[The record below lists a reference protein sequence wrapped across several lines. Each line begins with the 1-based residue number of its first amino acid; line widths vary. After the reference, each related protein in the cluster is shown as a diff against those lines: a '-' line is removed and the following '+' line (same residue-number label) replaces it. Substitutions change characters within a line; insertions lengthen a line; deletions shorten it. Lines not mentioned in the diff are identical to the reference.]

1 MADFKDVIIKLQE
14 NKDDNREA
22 VKEQTEA
29 LSSSFSEIIK
39 SQNRSFGQS
48 LTLQLGK
55 TTSAL
60 ADIAKSLQTTVN
72 VEKKTGEDG
81 IEVETQQIGSLENV
95 ANILTSIHESLERS
109 FKVNEKMALEQER
122 LALLNQGQAPGTAG
136 GGTGDGTGD
145 DKKGGGKKM
154 ALLAGAGAL
163 AGAALKGVGG
173 IALMGAAIAAFFG
186 GLALGN
192 EALGVAKEAGFDFD
206 FEATKKAAKGFSEI
220 VAELSPEGMIALGG
234 IVGAAAV
241 ASKGGGSPTKMA
253 LGVGLM
259 GAAITAFFGG
269 LLLGDAVLE
278 GISAM
283 TGGTDFNGFKSV
295 VAGFDSVI
303 SEMSPQTMIVLGS
316 LIGAATV
323 ASFKT
328 SLKGQAMGLAIAS
341 LGIAITAFFGGLVAG
356 SAILE
361 NVDVLSGSLNLEGLK
376 TVVGAFGDIVNSL
389 DTQTLAAL
397 GVIFGLSFITSYSNK
412 ASALKVGFGMTAIGA
427 GIAGFFVGLAA
438 GDAAMSFLGTDFTA
452 LPAVIENFGKAV
464 GGLSDQALVVLGSL
478 LGAGGLIGTIGSP
491 AKVAL
496 GMGAVGA
503 GIAAFLMAF
512 SVADFVAANVGTGE
526 SLVAL
531 MTNFSAAIGALDT
544 TALTAISVLLGA
556 GALFGATGM
565 AGPAALGMG
574 LIGAGIA
581 AFFLAFDGLAKVG
594 KFIGVD
600 GSSTKELIG
609 NMVDGVKKLNQI
621 DAENL
626 SKLVGPLALVGP
638 AILAFMGSDGIAG
651 AATFVTDKVK
661 GFFSFLFGG
670 DEEAGP
676 KRTIIDEMVDM
687 LKPVEQLNDVN
698 LDGFIAATNAL
709 TDFVNM
715 DYRGGADDFEYFVNK
730 MVALTPLLEGA
741 VFGGMSV
748 DGVDVMG
755 LAYGG
760 DGYIQAQKNIQRL
773 KNALSDN
780 QSELSQTQA
789 DGANAAPVFVS
800 NDASTQV
807 VNNTSSKASI
817 TMSKDTNPPDKT
829 LNAINSLYEADY

>member
-1 MADFKDVIIKLQE
+1 MAADFKDVINKLEE
-14 NKDDNREA
+14 NKSDNRAAIEA
-22 VKEQTEA
+22 QTT
-29 LSSSFSEIIK
+29 SFAESFKQIIT

-48 LTLQLGK
+48 L
-55 TTSAL
+55 
-60 ADIAKSLQTTVN
+60 SLQFTRQN
-72 VEKKTGEDG
+72 
-81 IEVETQQIGSLENV
+81 
-95 ANILTSIHESLERS
+95 NILSEMLMSLKESSTIEGSTLTDIHESLEKS

-122 LALLNQGQAPGTAG
+122 LRLLSDTTGQFTSKDDSEKVKS
-136 GGTGDGTGD
+136 TEKGDG
-145 DKKGGGKKM
+145 KKL

-163 AGAALKGVGG
+163 AGAALKGVAG

-186 GLALGN
+186 GLVLGN
-192 EALGVAKEAGFDFD
+192 NLLGQMKEAGFDFD
-206 FEATKKAAKGFSEI
+206 FQATKKAAKGFSEI
-220 VAELSPEGMIALGG
+220 VQELSPEGMIALGG

-241 ASKGGGSPTKMA
+241 ASKGGGGGVGGATKMA

-278 GISAM
+278 GISAL

-356 SAILE
+356 SALLE

-376 TVVGAFGDIVNSL
+376 TVVGGFGDIVNSL

-397 GVIFGLSFITSYSNK
+397 GVLFGLSFITSFTSK
-412 ASALKVGFGMTAIGA
+412 ASVMKIALGMTAIGA
-427 GIAGFFVGLAA
+427 GITGFFAGLAL

-452 LPAVIENFGKAV
+452 LPAAIESFGNAI
-464 GGLSDQALVVLGSL
+464 GNLSDQALIALGAL

-512 SVADFVAANVGTGE
+512 SAADFVAANVGTGE
-526 SLVAL
+526 SLVTL
-531 MTNFSAAIGALDT
+531 MTNFSAAISALDT

-594 KFIGVD
+594 NVIGVD

-626 SKLVGPLALVGP
+626 SKLTGPLAKVGP

-698 LDGFIAATNAL
+698 LDGFIAASNAL
-709 TDFVNM
+709 TDFVNN

-730 MVALTPLLEGA
+730 MVELTPLLEGA

-755 LAYGG
+755 LANGG
-760 DGYIQAQKNIQRL
+760 DGYIQAQKNIQAL

-780 QSELSQTQA
+780 QTELSQSQA
-789 DGANAAPVFVS
+789 NGANAAPIIVS
-800 NDASTQV
+800 NDQSQQV
-807 VNNTSSKASI
+807 VNNTNSKASI
-817 TMSKDTNPPDKT
+817 TLGKNTNPPDKT
-829 LNAINSLYEADY
+829 LNAINSFYEADY